1 MRSNIPAR
9 GKGLRIKSER
19 GPEVWQEKKWR
30 IAPPFCNGLAKAAKN
45 AAAPRKSSKGGKKK
59 NKLLKVKFDGVP
71 KKLERL

>member
-30 IAPPFCNGLAKAAKN
+30 IAPPFCNGLAKAAKE
-45 AAAPRKSSKGGKKK
+45 AAPCELGKGGKKR
-59 NKLLKVKFDGVP
+59 N
-71 KKLERL
+71 